1 MTRQEFQNLCQTP
14 VLLDGATGSN
24 LMAAGMPKGISTEL
38 WVLEHPDI
46 IHELQSAYTDA
57 GSQILYAPTFGANR
71 INLTRHHLE
80 DRIQELNTTLVQ
92 YTKKAKQRQE

>member
-38 WVLEHPDI
+38 WVLDH
-46 IHELQSAYTDA
+46 S
-57 GSQILYAPTFGANR
+57 
-71 INLTRHHLE
+71 
-80 DRIQELNTTLVQ
+80 
-92 YTKKAKQRQE
+92 